1 MTKKLLSR
9 QQGRILI
16 VAAAFV
22 VVSHSPSTARVSG
35 PAGEFVAGETVSTAE
50 ALVSTTGFPDVV
62 RESGHDGRS
71 RAERTLLVSSA
82 DQLSGYF
89 GRVNYRLDDVR
100 DRGEV
105 PRLYL
110 VRLPSDLRKL
120 RTSSQRKAVFIKT
133 ALPLILRANE
143 LIAEERARLIELQ
156 ARAGL
161 SGAEREWGLKLAQR
175 YGFERLDFAKLLERV
190 DVVPPSLALAQA
202 AEESGWGTSRFAR
215 TGNALFGQRVF
226 KQKIY
231 GMVPQERAVGK
242 TFRVRAFDGLLD
254 SVRAYFHNLNT
265 HPAYESFRKMRAR
278 MRKGGAVDS
287 YVLAGTLEFYAER
300 RGAYVKTI
308 RKIMLG
314 NNMHVYDRARL
325 GE

>member
-1 MTKKLLSR
+1 MAP
-9 QQGRILI
+9 I
-16 VAAAFV
+16 
-22 VVSHSPSTARVSG
+22 
-35 PAGEFVAGETVSTAE
+35 STAE
-50 ALVSTTGFPDVV
+50 ALVSTSVGLNVAPQPK
-62 RESGHDGRS
+62 RGGRAD
-71 RAERTLLVSSA
+71 RIVLVSSA
-82 DQLSGYF
+82 NQLTGYF
-89 GRVNYRLDDVR
+89 ERVNYRLGDIR

-156 ARAGL
+156 GRADLAGT
-161 SGAEREWGLKLAQR
+161 EREWGLRLAQR

-190 DVVPPSLALAQA
+190 DVIPPSLALAQA

-215 TGNALFGQRVF
+215 TGNALFGQRIFRQRVH
-226 KQKIY
+226 
-231 GMVPQERAVGK
+231 GMVPQERAAGE

-278 MRKGGAVDS
+278 MREDDAVDS
-287 YVLAGTLEFYAER
+287 YALAGTMEFYAER

-314 NNMHVYDRARL
+314 NNMRVYDRARL

>member
-1 MTKKLLSR
+1 MAP
-9 QQGRILI
+9 I
-16 VAAAFV
+16 
-22 VVSHSPSTARVSG
+22 
-35 PAGEFVAGETVSTAE
+35 STAE
-50 ALVSTTGFPDVV
+50 ALVSTSVGLNVAPQPK
-62 RESGHDGRS
+62 RGGRAD
-71 RAERTLLVSSA
+71 RIVLVSSA
-82 DQLSGYF
+82 SQLTGYF
-89 GRVNYRLDDVR
+89 ERVNYRLGDIR

-156 ARAGL
+156 GRADLAGT
-161 SGAEREWGLKLAQR
+161 EREWGLRLAQR

-190 DVVPPSLALAQA
+190 DVIPPSLALAQA

-215 TGNALFGQRVF
+215 TGNALFGQRIFRQRVH
-226 KQKIY
+226 
-231 GMVPQERAVGK
+231 GMVPQERAAGE

-278 MRKGGAVDS
+278 MREDDAVDS
-287 YVLAGTLEFYAER
+287 YALAGTMEFYAER

-314 NNMHVYDRARL
+314 NNMRVYDRARL

>member
-1 MTKKLLSR
+1 MTEKSLARR
-9 QQGRILI
+9 QSRILI
-16 VAAAFV
+16 FAAAFLI
-22 VVSHSPSTARVSG
+22 VSHYASATRISASG
-35 PAGEFVAGETVSTAE
+35 VAPISTAE
-50 ALVSTTGFPDVV
+50 ALVSTSVGLNVAPQPK
-62 RESGHDGRS
+62 RGGRAD
-71 RAERTLLVSSA
+71 RIVLVSSA
-82 DQLSGYF
+82 NQLTGYF
-89 GRVNYRLDDVR
+89 ERVNYRLGDIR

-156 ARAGL
+156 GRADLAGT
-161 SGAEREWGLKLAQR
+161 EREWGLRLAQR

-190 DVVPPSLALAQA
+190 DVIPPSLALAQA

-215 TGNALFGQRVF
+215 TGNALFGQRIFRQRVH
-226 KQKIY
+226 
-231 GMVPQERAVGK
+231 GMVPQERAAGE

-278 MRKGGAVDS
+278 MRKDDAVDS
-287 YVLAGTLEFYAER
+287 YALAGTMEFYAER

-314 NNMHVYDRARL
+314 NNMRVYDRARL

>member
-1 MTKKLLSR
+1 MAP
-9 QQGRILI
+9 I
-16 VAAAFV
+16 
-22 VVSHSPSTARVSG
+22 
-35 PAGEFVAGETVSTAE
+35 STAE
-50 ALVSTTGFPDVV
+50 ALVSTSVGLNVAPQPK
-62 RESGHDGRS
+62 RGGRAD
-71 RAERTLLVSSA
+71 RIVLVSSA
-82 DQLSGYF
+82 NQLTGYF
-89 GRVNYRLDDVR
+89 ERVNYRLGDIR

-156 ARAGL
+156 GRADLAGT
-161 SGAEREWGLKLAQR
+161 EREWGLRLAQR

-190 DVVPPSLALAQA
+190 DVIPPSLALAQA

-215 TGNALFGQRVF
+215 TGNALFGQRIFRQRVH
-226 KQKIY
+226 
-231 GMVPQERAVGK
+231 GMVPQERAAGE

-278 MRKGGAVDS
+278 MRKDDAVDS
-287 YVLAGTLEFYAER
+287 YALAGTMEFYAER

-314 NNMHVYDRARL
+314 NNMRVYDRARL